1 MLLEYIGTL
10 YPMQTV
16 FWGPDR
22 TGTSVRTAF
31 GMEYPILCTPGNVP
45 DVHENERLQH
55 DVGSLP
61 ETSEQRLSVYIQ
73 LKRANRAQGPKKPDL
88 GLDENTVV
96 ILDSMRTNLT
106 SEELLDGVVS
116 WKRLMRYANAQ
127 DPLIGNPV
135 LVAAVKLIFDAVAAK
150 WSDYILSWLHYV
162 TALEE
167 QIYSQPAN
175 DKYSALLWGASKRL
189 QQAERLLK
197 FHILLL
203 ENVQHEL
210 VDIFGTDTMEPD
222 WLRQNLKEF
231 SRLSSEVEES
241 LRKPVA
247 QLVDLVSSELTGD
260 QCAG

>member
-22 TGTSVRTAF
+22 TGTTVRTAF

-45 DVHENERLQH
+45 DISENERLQH
-55 DVGSLP
+55 DAGSLP

-73 LKRANRAQGPKKPDL
+73 LKSAAGPQGPQEPDL
-88 GLDENTVV
+88 GLEENTVV

-106 SEELLDGVVS
+106 NEELLDGIVS
-116 WKRLMRYANAQ
+116 WKRLMYHANAHN
-127 DPLIGNPV
+127 PLIGNPV
-135 LVAAVKLIFDAVAAK
+135 LVAALKLIFDAVAAK
-150 WSDYILSWLHYV
+150 WSDYMLSWLHYV

-210 VDIFGTDTMEPD
+210 VDVIGSDTMDPD

-231 SRLSSEVEES
+231 TRLSSEVEES

-247 QLVDLVSSELTGD
+247 QLVDLVSFEPAGN